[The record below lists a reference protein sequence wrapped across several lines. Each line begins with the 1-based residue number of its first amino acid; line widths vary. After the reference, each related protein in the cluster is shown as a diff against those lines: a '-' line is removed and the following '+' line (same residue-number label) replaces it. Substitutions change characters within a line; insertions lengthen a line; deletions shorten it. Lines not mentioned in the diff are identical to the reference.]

1 MTKGR
6 GLAVRVSSHPFRPCW
21 ELAFVRSLCRQLT
34 FVHRPLRRALPDSL
48 LPSQVWLATW
58 NAHLLRIRDRADVS
72 STSDCASTHVPCVQN
87 LKSRIGERQRCP
99 TARKRLRRDCQGRPR
114 PEQSPSGI

>member
-72 STSDCASTHVPCVQN
+72 STSDCASTHVPCVQK
-87 LKSRIGERQRCP
+87 LKSRIADSKRSPRAP
-99 TARKRLRRDCQGRPR
+99 TRFTKDWLCL
-114 PEQSPSGI
+114 